1 MFVSFLYSIFLTLR
15 MKQMFN
21 PFRTQYSISELLN
34 EVIRPLRRSEKN
46 GGWNVLVV
54 DRLAMRM
61 LSACCKMH
69 DIMDEGITIVEDINK
84 RREPL
89 PSLDAIYL
97 VAPTN
102 DSVDKL
108 IADFSHGQNQYKYA
122 HVFFT
127 EG

>member
-1 MFVSFLYSIFLTLR
+1 MVNKRYI
-15 MKQMFN
+15 
-21 PFRTQYSISELLN
+21 IELLN
-34 EVIRPLRRSEKN
+34 EVIRPLRRSDKG

-89 PSLDAIYL
+89 TVSPFLFIGEGAIRCYW
-97 VAPTN
+97 PN
-102 DSVDKL
+102 W
-108 IADFSHGQNQYKYA
+108 
-122 HVFFT
+122 
-127 EG
+127 

>member
-1 MFVSFLYSIFLTLR
+1 M
-15 MKQMFN
+15 
-21 PFRTQYSISELLN
+21 N
-34 EVIRPLRRSEKN
+34 EVIRPLRRSDKS

-89 PSLDAIYL
+89 TVCAFPHFLSAVSFI
-97 VAPTN
+97 
-102 DSVDKL
+102 
-108 IADFSHGQNQYKYA
+108 GQLKATLNRY
-122 HVFFT
+122 
-127 EG
+127 